1 MKKIE
6 VDATN
11 ESLGRL
17 SSKIAVFLRGKHI
30 ASYQPNILPQ
40 VEVSVKNLKKIKFTG
55 KKLQNKIY
63 YRYSGYHSGI
73 KAQTLEEKWTKNPAE
88 VLRYSVY
95 RMLPKNKTRD
105 KIIKNLKVIS

>member
-63 YRYSGYHSGI
+63 YRYSGNNSGI
-73 KAQTLEEKWTKNPAE
+73 KAQPFKKKGTKTPA
-88 VLRYSVY
+88 VVTGISVVDFI
-95 RMLPKNKTRD
+95 LQLFAGEFN
-105 KIIKNLKVIS
+105 